1 MLMLAV
7 ISNEMRDLAL
17 IASKSA
23 GYGRSLPTV
32 EMTFDFIILQYP
44 YGTKNYSLP

>member
-1 MLMLAV
+1 MLMAAV

-23 GYGRSLPTV
+23 GYGRSLYGL
-32 EMTFDFIILQYP
+32 DDIRFIIL
-44 YGTKNYSLP
+44 